1 MSTRTQ
7 HTSQLTIRA
16 QLASL
21 EEIHDLVASLWERQP
36 RFPAA
41 DRLRFETAVIE
52 VAGNI
57 VTHAAAGRSSGR
69 EVTVELTLTAS
80 PDSATACFRDD
91 GGVAELDLASE
102 RMPDA
107 LAECGRGIALTRALA
122 DDLTY
127 ERSGSA
133 NIWTLTCR
141 RADPGESAG
150 PRRPEGKGFCV
161 RTHPTVP

>member
-1 MSTRTQ
+1 MSARTQ
-7 HTSQLTIRA
+7 HTCQLTIPA

-21 EEIHDLVASLWERQP
+21 EEIHDLVASLWERQT
-36 RFPAA
+36 RFPPA

-57 VTHAAAGRSSGR
+57 VAHAAAGQSGGR
-69 EVTVELTLTAS
+69 EVTVELALTVS
-80 PDSATACFRDD
+80 PESATACFHDD
-91 GGVAELDLASE
+91 GGAAELDLASA
-102 RMPDA
+102 RMPDT

-127 ERSGSA
+127 ERSRSA

-141 RADPGESAG
+141 RADPGGTADVG
-150 PRRPEGKGFCV
+150 PGRPGGKG
-161 RTHPTVP
+161 